1 MWDKNLQINQV
12 DRMVAGLNSQKNVR
26 RPTKG
31 WLNLIRTSL
40 GMSARSLGER
50 TGLSQSRIALIEKG
64 EIEGTLTL
72 NTLEKVAEGLNC
84 DVVYYLVP
92 KQGDTLE
99 GLREQQ
105 ALKKAASLNNY
116 TEVHMSLEQQ
126 PTSVAFQ
133 QENIEKIKQQL
144 LEKWPRDFWD
154 IK

>member
-1 MWDKNLQINQV
+1 MWDKNIQIKQV
-12 DRMVAGLNSQKNVR
+12 DKMVAGLSSQKNVR
-26 RPTKG
+26 RPTRG

-50 TGLSQSRIALIEKG
+50 IGLSQSRIALIEKG

-99 GLREQQ
+99 GLREHQ

>member
-1 MWDKNLQINQV
+1 M
-12 DRMVAGLNSQKNVR
+12 
-26 RPTKG
+26 
-31 WLNLIRTSL
+31 
-40 GMSARSLGER
+40 
-50 TGLSQSRIALIEKG
+50 SQSWIALIEKG

-72 NTLEKVAEGLNC
+72 NTLDKVAEGLNC

-92 KQGDTLE
+92 KQGDTLA
-99 GLREQQ
+99 GIREQQ

-133 QENIEKIKQQL
+133 QENIEKFKLQL